1 MVICNVIYGENMN
14 SEDLEIL
21 GKLRLCKSINVLTD
35 ILNLDEGA
43 NTIFYGYGTA
53 SKYFDIENRKN
64 YRISDRCWWTYTNS
78 EIKFENWI
86 YQFIKKCESEWFSYK
101 DNGIDIIFDD
111 FNLDDFIGKLKP
123 YPLIHEGDYEIYIA
137 EYSDGDITINSIK
150 KETLEYAGINPKDF
164 LKYIYSKLDYNF
176 LTFESKRYGLIQ
188 NDKLPIFLDD
198 LLFSISGE
206 LFEVKDV
213 VNHFRNEFSSFKID
227 RSKVIVY
234 YLKAVM
240 DNKVDFI
247 LYK

>member
-53 SKYFDIENRKN
+53 SKYFDIDNRKN

-176 LTFESKRYGLIQ
+176 LYIDSKKYDLI
-188 NDKLPIFLDD
+188 NNPHPIFLDD
-198 LLFSISGE
+198 FIFSNTGE
-206 LFEVKDV
+206 LIDISEVVD
-213 VNHFRNEFSSFKID
+213 HFKCDLTNFKID
-227 RSKVIVY
+227 RPKFIIY
-234 YLKAVM
+234 CLKRIKDM
-240 DNKVDFI
+240 RGDFC